1 MSQAFTPRLDI
12 LPQNQRALWPS
23 LAALV
28 ALGFVLYGGTAIAL
42 QLGHR
47 ESVDFDFF
55 SHNPL
60 DQAQLFAALPELRH
74 AAILQ
79 EAPDTLTVE
88 TSGRVK
94 LSFFGGL
101 GFGRVGTP
109 WRADDNGLEVA
120 SLLDLMTTKLK
131 VIMQRIEAKDYL
143 DIAAMLDANIDLAAG
158 LAGARALYGVQFQ
171 PSESLKALTWFEGG
185 DLHLLDHATRTRLV
199 ASAAA
204 VTQLPNIPRLSG
216 RLSHQPE

>member
-1 MSQAFTPRLDI
+1 MSTGFTPRLDI

-23 LAALV
+23 LATLV
-28 ALGFVLYGGTAIAL
+28 TLGFVLYGGTAIAL

-60 DQAQLFAALPELRH
+60 DQARLFDVLPALRKGK
-74 AAILQ
+74 ILQ
-79 EAPDTLTVE
+79 EAPETLTVE
-88 TSGRVK
+88 TSSQVK

-109 WRADDNGLEVA
+109 LQSHDTGLEVA
-120 SLLDLMTTKLK
+120 SLLDLMTAKLK
-131 VIMQRIEAKDYL
+131 VILQRIEWKDYR
-143 DIAAMLDANIDLAAG
+143 DIAAMLEANVSLAEGLAAG
-158 LAGARALYGVQFQ
+158 RALYGGQFQ
-171 PSESLKALTWFEGG
+171 PSESLKAMTWFEGG

-199 ASAAA
+199 AAAA
-204 VTQLPNIPRLSG
+204 SVTTLPKIERLSG
-216 RLSHQPE
+216 RLSS

>member
-1 MSQAFTPRLDI
+1 MSTIFTPRLDI

-23 LAALV
+23 LAALM

-55 SHNPL
+55 SDRPL
-60 DQAQLFAALPELRH
+60 DQTRLFEMLPVLRS
-74 AAILQ
+74 AKILQ

-88 TSGRVK
+88 TTGQVK

-101 GFGRVGTP
+101 SFGRVGTP
-109 WRADDNGLEVA
+109 LRANDTGLEIA

-131 VIMQRIEAKDYL
+131 VIMQRIESKDYR
-143 DIAAMLDANIDLAAG
+143 DIAAMLDAKIDLAGG
-158 LAGARALYGVQFQ
+158 LSGARALYGVQFQ
-171 PSESLKALTWFEGG
+171 PSESLKAMTWFEGG
-185 DLHLLDHATRTRLV
+185 DLDLIDPDTRKKLV
-199 ASAAA
+199 AAAA
-204 VTQLPNIPRLSG
+204 SVKDLPNIERLASRLS
-216 RLSHQPE
+216 S